1 MWLTKSLKRQ
11 STFVSKFF
19 TLFLLIACPVFLKR
33 VLLCNFKKK
42 KLLLFE
48 NFQQLY
54 KRNIYRTNI
63 EKKMC
68 AKYKHDKSIAR

>member
-33 VLLCNFKKK
+33 VLLCNFKKI
-42 KLLLFE
+42 LLLFE

-63 EKKMC
+63 KKMC